1 MAIANAWRGKPW
13 NEIEIL
19 TGKRMKPS
27 PGKNKTI
34 LIGRCMVQANKN
46 NTDIKELIAVKGCP
60 PNLKEAMKA
69 LHQAGID
76 VSPTFFENMDMA
88 AGFFMKR
95 FEGKPGFEESFYQ
108 IV

>member
-1 MAIANAWRGKPW
+1 M
-13 NEIEIL
+13 
-19 TGKRMKPS
+19 
-27 PGKNKTI
+27 
-34 LIGRCMVQANKN
+34 
-46 NTDIKELIAVKGCP
+46 IAVKGCP
-60 PNLKEAMKA
+60 PDLKGVLEA

-95 FEGKPGFEESFYQ
+95 YEGKAEFEESFYQ